1 MNELRS
7 GKDATIITSETMAEQ
22 SMAAAEKLAQAK
34 IDIRVISVSSGEA
47 SCIDLII
54 NAAIE
59 TGALVTVEEQNDS
72 IKLKDRIADI
82 VGEIKPV
89 TILHITVV
97 KPDIPADIE
106 SKMDDTN
113 ANIQDISYAVKRV
126 LAKKIARGVLGSPEQ

>member
-47 SCIDLII
+47 SCIDLIT

-59 TGALVTVEEQNDS
+59 TGALVTVEEENN
-72 IKLKDRIADI
+72 INILKDVVTNILS
-82 VGEIKPV
+82 EITQV
-89 TILHITVV
+89 AILHITVV